1 METVR
6 NKYRRS
12 IEIKKC
18 PVCGQAHVFE
28 ITTIIDEMVGGM
40 FLMTMHTENVTCS
53 LTCPTKNSPFA
64 VDVPVT
70 LSSGQSL
77 VRVQ

>member
-6 NKYRRS
+6 NSYRKK

-18 PVCGQAHVFE
+18 PECGQAHMFD
-28 ITTIIDEMVGGM
+28 ITTVIDELVGGM

-53 LTCPTKNSPFA
+53 LICPTKNSPFA
-64 VDVPVT
+64 ADIPIT

-77 VRVQ
+77 VRVK